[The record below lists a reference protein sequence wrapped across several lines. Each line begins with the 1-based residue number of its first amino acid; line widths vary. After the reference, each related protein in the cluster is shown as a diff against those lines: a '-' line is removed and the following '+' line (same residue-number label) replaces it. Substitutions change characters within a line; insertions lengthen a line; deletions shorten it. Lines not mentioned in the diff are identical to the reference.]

1 MMQIPEGVTFNVS
14 GQDIKVKGPA
24 GEVDKK
30 LPEKV
35 QVKVN
40 GKEIEVIC
48 AEKPLKNTFEA
59 HIKNMLKGAKEGYK
73 FKMKVIFAHFP
84 ITAEVKGADIT
95 IKNLGGEK
103 VPRKTKVVGKT
114 KVEVKGQELFI
125 SGPDKDAVGQTVANI
140 RNATKTKKKDHR
152 IFQDGYYVVS

>member
-1 MMQIPEGVTFNVS
+1 MQIPEGVTFNVS
-14 GQDIKVKGPA
+14 GQDIMAKGPA
-24 GEVDKK
+24 GEVGKK

-59 HIKNMLKGAKEGYK
+59 HVRNMLKGAKEGYK
-73 FKMKVIFAHFP
+73 FKMKVVFAHFP
-84 ITAEVKGADIT
+84 ITAEVKGENIT

-114 KVEVKGQELFI
+114 KVEVKGQEIFI

-140 RNATKTKKKDHR
+140 RNATKMKNKDHR